1 MYPRLGPPISVGGAI
16 VTFEDNPPTLR
27 CYGDEDRSTQ
37 SLRRQALS
45 RALCA
50 PADVV
55 VDLAQL
61 AFADPSLMLDF
72 AMIARRLR
80 KAGREL
86 ILRGAQPDISVL
98 IEYVGLHRLPGV
110 TIAPA
115 ATPA

>member
-1 MYPRLGPPISVGGAI
+1 M
-16 VTFEDNPPTLR
+16 LR
-27 CYGDEDRSTQ
+27 CSGDEDRSTQ
-37 SLRRQALS
+37 SRRRRALSQALA
-45 RALCA
+45 ALD
-50 PADVV
+50 DVV
-55 VDLAQL
+55 VDLADL

-72 AMIARRLR
+72 AMVARRLR

-115 ATPA
+115 PTPA

>member
-1 MYPRLGPPISVGGAI
+1 M

-45 RALCA
+45 QALRAR
-50 PADVV
+50 ADVV
-55 VDLAQL
+55 VDLAEL
-61 AFADPSLMLDF
+61 AFADPSLMLDL

-80 KAGREL
+80 KADRSL
-86 ILRGAQPDISVL
+86 ILSAAQPDISVL

-115 ATPA
+115 PQPA